1 VIALLLVLFYFSY
14 LSPASYKGPYM
25 YSYKLL
31 LFLVL
36 VLTAA
41 FWLTTDDAEAGGSG
55 SWPYPGG
62 DWVISTNTHVWDE
75 TVTVTGNVQV
85 DPMVSL
91 TLDNV
96 TLEVQGAQ
104 IDVHVWSNFTIQDNS
119 SLACTLINLEVS
131 ANLEIYNTTANP
143 AFTAWQIGAW
153 APGTTIHVNGS
164 TLTECYGS
172 FDGATDITFENSIFN
187 GFSLASAGA
196 TYDFYNCDVVLVNDC
211 EFRNM
216 SEDTLFMFYL
226 CPDVDILSSDFLSC
240 ADIYTQTN
248 STVGFGANRILW
260 FLTVEVQDALR
271 QPIAGAGV
279 AVFDMDDTLVY
290 SGTTDVDGFA
300 EWIEV
305 VEIEGYNDETP
316 HAIVVSRLGHYEE
329 VALEIRKNQTVTIRI
344 SDFRQQVQ
352 VAVEMRNN
360 YSTVKKIP
368 FGDLLCFINLPDS
381 DGLDPDYYVFEWD
394 NIVYYPTSY
403 CNVSVYDH
411 FGRLI
416 WYANQ
421 TIDYTDERLEVIPY
435 INFVVITIIQYDE
448 DTEERGAWVDEFN
461 LTLEGS
467 DTSLHFSGDEI
478 AVPEVQDGSNNYT
491 LSWGEGDNHTAGS
504 TTVRDVSGT
513 RTYPPSTHAHKS
525 TGFMVADIGVKTTA
539 ATVAMKDDFWTTYFG
554 WLIPFIEG
562 NGWLVLGFFL
572 TVISA
577 FFLIKKLREMG
588 RSSQK
593 VEKVSETLEQRIER
607 IEDLVRTT
615 KKNKKKKHRRGMF
628 AKS

>member
-1 VIALLLVLFYFSY
+1 MH
-14 LSPASYKGPYM
+14 G
-25 YSYKLL
+25 YKLL
-31 LFLVL
+31 IFLALVL
-36 VLTAA
+36 AA
-41 FWLTTDDAEAGGSG
+41 ALWLATDDAEAGGSG

-62 DWVISTNTHVWDE
+62 EWAIAMDTHVWDE
-75 TVTVTGNVQV
+75 TITVTGGIQI
-85 DPMVSL
+85 DPETSF

-96 TLEVQGAQ
+96 TLQVQGAS
-104 IDVHVWSNFTIQDNS
+104 IHLHAWANFTIQDDS
-119 SLACTLINLEVS
+119 SLECTLIALE
-131 ANLEIYNTTANP
+131 ANAKLEIYNTTADP

-153 APGTTIHVNGS
+153 APDTTIHVNGS

-172 FDGATDITFENSIFN
+172 FESAGDITFENSIFN
-187 GFSLASAGA
+187 GFSLVSAGA
-196 TYDFYNCDVVLVNDC
+196 TYDFYGCDVVLVDDC

-216 SEDTLFMFYL
+216 SLDTIFLFYL
-226 CPDVDILSSDFLSC
+226 CPDVDILYTDFLSC
-240 ADIYTQTN
+240 GETYTHTN
-248 STVGFGANRILW
+248 STIGFGANRVLW
-260 FLTVEVQDALR
+260 FLTVEVQDILR

-279 AVFDMDDTLVY
+279 AVFDVNQNIVY
-290 SGTTDVDGFA
+290 GGTTDVDGLA
-300 EWIEV
+300 EWIQV
-305 VEIEGYNDETP
+305 VEVDGYNDETP
-316 HAIVVSRLGHYEE
+316 HAIVVNRLGNYEE
-329 VALEIRKNQTVTIRI
+329 VTLEIRRNQTVTIRI
-344 SDFRQQVQ
+344 SDFRQQVR

-368 FGDLLCFINLPDS
+368 FGDLLCFINLPDGV
-381 DGLDPDYYVFEWD
+381 GLDTEYYVFEWD
-394 NIVYYPTSY
+394 NTILYPTTY

-411 FGRLI
+411 FDRLI
-416 WYANQ
+416 WYSNQ
-421 TIDYTDERLEVIPY
+421 TIDYTEERLEVIPE
-435 INFVVITIIQYDE
+435 IDFVVITITQYDE

-461 LTLEGS
+461 LTLEGT

-491 LSWGEGDNHTAGS
+491 LSWDESDNHTAGS
-504 TTVRDVSGT
+504 ATVREVSGT
-513 RTYPPSTHAHKS
+513 QTYPPSTHAHKS

-539 ATVAMKDDFWTTYFG
+539 ATVSMKDDFWTTYFG

-615 KKNKKKKHRRGMF
+615 TKNKKKKHRRGMF
-628 AKS
+628 AKF